1 MKGWGIFVRKTFE
14 KSPESSYE
22 WWTREGIRPFFAI
35 ILSQTV
41 HTTRVW
47 LIRAAQKRYRIYSNY
62 TIEPTRSVNR
72 IKCRI
77 MVWYV
82 ESLRHL
88 DSAQCSFSWRNNVAG
103 WRCNSKR
110 KSEEQLEWKV
120 KNKFEKWE
128 HTYKKYFGC
137 YRFRQNNF
145 CRFQAFASNEF
156 THLFF

>member
-1 MKGWGIFVRKTFE
+1 MNTWRNLSIFRDYTLANCSHDWRVVD
-14 KSPESSYE
+14 KSS
-22 WWTREGIRPFFAI
+22 T
-35 ILSQTV
+35 
-41 HTTRVW
+41 
-47 LIRAAQKRYRIYSNY
+47 KRYRIYSKY

-120 KNKFEKWE
+120 TNKFEKWE
-128 HTYKKYFGC
+128 HTWRSCACGHSYIIYTWPCIAALWCVTLSPWKFSKTFE
-137 YRFRQNNF
+137 NPPK
-145 CRFQAFASNEF
+145 S
-156 THLFF
+156 